1 MSIEPIGL
9 VTFIVSLICLQLGYQ
24 AMAATLV
31 IATLLGSAAAI
42 QIGAANIPPAH
53 VLLGFLAVSTF
64 TRRAETA
71 RALAAMR
78 FPEPGFWLICL
89 VIYGVTTGYLMPRLL
104 AGSTQIVPLGTSLEY
119 AATGSTVPLGPV
131 SSNLTQAIYLIGDVT
146 CFVMI
151 VAIASTQAGFSVIA
165 GACVAYVAANVLFA
179 LADIATYSTGT
190 QWLMEPIR
198 NATYTMHTDE
208 EVSGM
213 KRIAGSFTEASAFA
227 GQTLV
232 ALGFIGTLWV
242 CGRRPILTGALTL
255 ASLALVIL
263 STSSIGLAGTP
274 PTLMILYMTAIMR
287 RGIDFRRPIASAAVL
302 CAPLVVIA
310 VFLALQLNED
320 AWKPIR
326 DYIDVLIFN
335 KVGSDS
341 AVERGSW
348 NTFALQNFFDSYGL
362 GLGLGTV
369 RASSFPL
376 ALLSNVGLP
385 GTIFY
390 VLFAVTAFARRR
402 GVPGTYYS
410 DVRLAARNSCI
421 SLILAAAFVGAA
433 VDQGLFFYLIAGLAC
448 AEPERNRIAAFSPTS
463 LQARGA
469 RI

>member
-9 VTFIVSLICLQLGYQ
+9 VTFIVSLICLYLGYQ
-24 AMAATLV
+24 ATAATLV
-31 IATLLGSAAAI
+31 VATLLGSAAAI

-53 VLLGFLAVSTF
+53 VLLAFLAASIF

-71 RALAAMR
+71 RALEAMR
-78 FPEPGFWLICL
+78 FPEPGFWLISL
-89 VIYGVTTGYLMPRLL
+89 VVYGVITGYLMPRLF
-104 AGSTQIVPLGTSLEY
+104 AGGSQIVPLGVSLEY
-119 AATGSTVPLGPV
+119 ASTGTTVPLGPV
-131 SSNLTQAIYLIGDVT
+131 SSNLTQAIYLIGDAV

-151 VAIASTQAGFSVIA
+151 VAIASTQAGFAVISA
-165 GACVAYVAANVLFA
+165 AAMAYVAGNVAFA
-179 LADIATYSTGT
+179 LLDIATYSTGT

-198 NATYTMHTDE
+198 NATYTLHIDE
-208 EVSGM
+208 EVRGM

-232 ALGFIGTLWV
+232 ALGFVGTLWV
-242 CGRRPILTGALTL
+242 CGRRPFLTGTLAL
-255 ASLALVIL
+255 ASLVLVVL

-274 PTLMILYMTAIMR
+274 PTLMIIYITALMR
-287 RGIDFRRPIASAAVL
+287 RGIDFRRPLTSSAVL
-302 CAPLVVIA
+302 CAPLLVLA
-310 VFLALQLNED
+310 LFLALQLDDD
-320 AWKPIR
+320 ARKPIS
-326 DYIDVLIFN
+326 DYIDTLIFN

-341 AVERGSW
+341 ANERGSW
-348 NTFALQNFFDSYGL
+348 NSYALQNFFDSYGL

-390 VLFAVTAFARRR
+390 VLFALSAFVRRR
-402 GVPGTYYS
+402 GIPGTYFS
-410 DVRLAARNSCI
+410 DVRLAARNSCV
-421 SLILAAAFVGAA
+421 SLILAAAFVGTA

-448 AEPERNRIAAFSPTS
+448 AEPERRLATFAPVAIQPS
-463 LQARGA
+463 GA

>member
-9 VTFIVSLICLQLGYQ
+9 VTFIVSLICLHLGYQ

-53 VLLGFLAVSTF
+53 VLLAFLAASTF
-64 TRRAETA
+64 TRPAETA
-71 RALAAMR
+71 RAVAAIR
-78 FPEPGFWLICL
+78 FPEPGFWLLCL
-89 VIYGVTTGYLMPRLL
+89 VVYGVLTGYLMPRLL
-104 AGSTQIVPLGTSLEY
+104 EGMSQIVPLGVSLDY

-131 SSNLTQAIYLIGDVT
+131 SSNLTQSIYLIGDVT

-151 VAIASTQAGFSVIA
+151 VAIASTQAGFAVITSA
-165 GACVAYVAANVLFA
+165 VVAYVAGNVAFA
-179 LADIATYSTGT
+179 LLDIITYNTGT

-198 NATYTMHTDE
+198 NASYTMRVDE

-232 ALGFIGTLWV
+232 ALGFVGTLWV
-242 CGRRPILTGALTL
+242 CGRRPVLTGTL
-255 ASLALVIL
+255 AIASLVLVVL

-274 PTLMILYMTAIMR
+274 PTLFILYVTALAR
-287 RGIDFRRPIASAAVL
+287 RGIDFRKPLISAGVL

-310 VFLALQLNED
+310 AILALQLNED
-320 AWKPIR
+320 AWKPIGNYV
-326 DYIDVLIFN
+326 DTLIFN
-335 KVGSDS
+335 KIGSDS
-341 AVERGSW
+341 ANERGSW
-348 NTFALQNFFDSYGL
+348 NTYAWQNFFDSYGL

-385 GTIFY
+385 GTICY
-390 VLFAVTAFARRR
+390 VLFAFSAFVRRR
-402 GVPGTYYS
+402 GVPGSYYS
-410 DVRLAARNSCI
+410 DVRLAARNSCV

-448 AEPERNRIAAFSPTS
+448 AEPERNSMPAFSP
-463 LQARGA
+463 APVRAGGA

>member
-9 VTFIVSLICLQLGYQ
+9 VTFIVCLMCLQLGHL

-31 IATLLGSAAAI
+31 VATLLGSAAAI

-71 RALAAMR
+71 HAIRAMS
-78 FPEPGFWLICL
+78 FPQPGFWLMSL
-89 VIYGVTTGYLMPRLL
+89 VIYGVITGFLMPRLL
-104 AGSTQIVPLGTSLEY
+104 AGSMPIVPLGVSLEY
-119 AATGSTVPLGPV
+119 ATTGSTVPLGPV
-131 SSNLTQAIYLIGDVT
+131 SSNLTQAIYLVGDVT

-151 VAIASTQAGFSVIA
+151 VAIASTEAGFAAITKAVI
-165 GACVAYVAANVLFA
+165 AYVAFNVMFA
-179 LADIATYSTGT
+179 LLDVFTYNTGT
-190 QWLMEPIR
+190 QWLLEPIR
-198 NATYTMHTDE
+198 NATYTLHVDE

-232 ALGFIGTLWV
+232 ALGFVGSLWV
-242 CGRRPILTGALTL
+242 CGRRPALTGMLAL
-255 ASLALVIL
+255 ASLVLVVL

-274 PTLMILYMTAIMR
+274 PLLAILYVTALTR
-287 RGIDFRRPIASAAVL
+287 RGIDLSRPFATAALV
-302 CAPLVVIA
+302 CAPLLVVA
-310 VFLALQLNED
+310 VILAAQLDDE

-335 KVGSDS
+335 KVGSVS

-362 GLGLGTV
+362 GVGLGTV
-369 RASSFPL
+369 RASSFPV

-385 GTIFY
+385 GTICY
-390 VLFAVTAFARRR
+390 VLFAASALLRRR
-402 GVPGTYYS
+402 GTPGSYYS

-421 SLILAAAFVGAA
+421 GLILAASFVGTS
-433 VDQGLFFYLIAGLAC
+433 VDQGLLFYLLAGVAC
-448 AEPERNRIAAFSPTS
+448 AEPERRMAKFSPVAI
-463 LQARGA
+463 QASGA
-469 RI
+469 RV

>member
-1 MSIEPIGL
+1 
-9 VTFIVSLICLQLGYQ
+9 
-24 AMAATLV
+24 
-31 IATLLGSAAAI
+31 
-42 QIGAANIPPAH
+42 
-53 VLLGFLAVSTF
+53 
-64 TRRAETA
+64 
-71 RALAAMR
+71 MR

-198 NATYTMHTDE
+198 NATYTMRVDE

-255 ASLALVIL
+255 ASLALVVL

-287 RGIDFRRPIASAAVL
+287 RGIDFRRPIASAALL

-326 DYIDVLIFN
+326 DYIDALIFN
-335 KVGSDS
+335 KVGSEFCGRARLLEHLCTAELLRFLRTGPRPRNRSCFKLSSCTAIQRRTAGD
-341 AVERGSW
+341 
-348 NTFALQNFFDSYGL
+348 NFLCALCSN
-362 GLGLGTV
+362 
-369 RASSFPL
+369 SFRTP
-376 ALLSNVGLP
+376 ARCSG
-385 GTIFY
+385 Y
-390 VLFAVTAFARRR
+390 VL
-402 GVPGTYYS
+402 
-410 DVRLAARNSCI
+410 L
-421 SLILAAAFVGAA
+421 
-433 VDQGLFFYLIAGLAC
+433 
-448 AEPERNRIAAFSPTS
+448 
-463 LQARGA
+463 
-469 RI
+469 